1 MWWIATPLR
10 MLMSKPDQRNT
21 MNFAKWVRRV
31 CAASMD
37 AMPASTLTEM
47 PSICAHDQRVVQ
59 V

>member
-1 MWWIATPLR
+1 
-10 MLMSKPDQRNT
+10 